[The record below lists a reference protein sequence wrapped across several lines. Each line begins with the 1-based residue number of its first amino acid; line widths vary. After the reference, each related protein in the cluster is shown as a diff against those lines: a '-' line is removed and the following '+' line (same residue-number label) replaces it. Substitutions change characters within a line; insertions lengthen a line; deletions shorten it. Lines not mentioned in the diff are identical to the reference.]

1 MKTLLNAL
9 CITLILVSTSAQALE
24 KDAKNRRVTVKR
36 GEIYKGGSPESF
48 NAILVDKV
56 GNTGTTSED
65 IAGAMA
71 HISDVGADT
80 LAFNLDGLSKKGQ
93 SLSSAG
99 LDAVQLLKNEA
110 GYRWTKLLCCV
121 LGNFDNSD
129 HAARL
134 AAVETAGKALKGSS
148 SILYWIDGPHSGE
161 LVAAFKRV
169 APQLTVA
176 APYGGDVDA
185 VVEEHSI
192 IDGRPALVIGKI
204 PTIRNAHVNSLV
216 IDKGCDSLKAYDT
229 ANAVC
234 IESKE
239 WTPGTEGLTQA
250 EIDKGFYTLFY
261 RNDMSNWTVMGDK
274 KDGFIEHWGGISWN
288 GKGGRRVQSRK
299 RYGNFIL
306 RLEWKLQRRHGN
318 SGVFI
323 RAPRV
328 NRESALGMEIQVFG
342 DPGEAPNKN
351 SSGSIYDVLA
361 ATSNPTNPIGDW
373 NTYEIYANGDHIR
386 VTINRTVVQDVY
398 IKDHEKLIPR
408 LKKGFIKLQDHNDE
422 VTFRHIRIKELP

>member
-9 CITLILVSTSAQALE
+9 CITLILVSTGAQALE
-24 KDAKNRRVTVKR
+24 KDPKNRRVTVKG
-36 GEIYKGGSPESF
+36 GEIYKGGSPEPY
-48 NAILVDKV
+48 NVIMLYGLGEIGVARM
-56 GNTGTTSED
+56 D
-65 IAGAMA
+65 IASALAGIAN
-71 HISDVGADT
+71 IGGDT
-80 LAFNLDGLSKKGQ
+80 LGFELKGISPDGKTFD
-93 SLSSAG
+93 SAA
-99 LDAVQLLKNEA
+99 LNSIELLKKESS
-110 GYRWTKLLCCV
+110 YCWSKLFCRV
-121 LGNFDNSD
+121 LTDFGERD
-129 HAARL
+129 HETRL
-134 AAVETAGKALKGSS
+134 AAVKTAAEVLKGQS
-148 SILYWIDGPHSGE
+148 SILYWIDGPKSAE
-161 LVAAFKRV
+161 LVAAFKEI
-169 APQLTVA
+169 APQLTVVS
-176 APYGGDVDA
+176 PHGGDVDA
-185 VVEEHSI
+185 IINEHSKRA
-192 IDGRPALVIGKI
+192 GRPAMMIGGVPKE
-204 PTIRNAHVNSLV
+204 RGAHFNSLEF
-216 IDKGCDSLKAYDT
+216 DSCELLDYYD
-229 ANAVC
+229 ALNAVPL
-234 IESKE
+234 EFEK
-239 WTPGTEGLTQA
+239 WTPTTEGLTQA
-250 EIDKGFYTLFY
+250 EIDEGFYTLFY

-386 VTINRTVVQDVY
+386 VTINGTVVQDVN
-398 IKDHEKLIPR
+398 IQDHEKLIPR